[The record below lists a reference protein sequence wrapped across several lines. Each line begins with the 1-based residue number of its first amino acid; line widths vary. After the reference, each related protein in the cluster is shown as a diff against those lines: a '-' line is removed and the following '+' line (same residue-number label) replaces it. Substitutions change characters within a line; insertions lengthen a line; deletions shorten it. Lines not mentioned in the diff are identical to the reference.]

1 MPLPFVN
8 TGSDLTATHASAALF
23 QLVGLLQLE
32 ELAQPE
38 ATRPNN
44 VSLSAD
50 QEAQTQTLT
59 VSLPITTSINVAG
72 RPEDTAVA
80 YIVSPFD
87 PGTGTLKSD
96 SKTEAILEL
105 ATIIDSYE
113 SSLPEETRPDRIQI
127 SKANGIA
134 QIEFTAPITVSFGA
148 GGATVLT
155 VADYA

>member
-1 MPLPFVN
+1 MPLPFIP
-8 TGSDLTATHASAALF
+8 TGSDLTATHASSALF

-44 VSLSAD
+44 VSLTAD

-59 VSLPITTSINVAG
+59 VSLPISTAINAAG
-72 RPEDTAVA
+72 RPEDTATA
-80 YIVSPFD
+80 YIVSPFV

-96 SKTEAILEL
+96 TKPEAILEL

-113 SSLPEETRPDRIQI
+113 QSLPVEARPDRIQI
-127 SKANGIA
+127 TKGNGVA
-134 QIEFTAPITVSFGA
+134 QIDFTVPTVVSFGA
-148 GGATVLT
+148 GGATILSP
-155 VADYA
+155 ADYA